1 MIKPILMAICA
12 IVSALWCFYLGLDES
27 GETLTAR
34 PRQLVGLIPFA
45 ASLVIAAVVFV
56 PTGHT
61 GIVTTFGRVEPQT
74 IQAGVHFVAPWQRVI
89 KMDNRVQKEVL
100 ETQAFS
106 SDIQQVDVCI
116 TVNHSIDKATAQDL
130 YASVGKGYVD
140 IILTPRALEGIKTV
154 FSGYSAEELI
164 THRIE
169 LGEQI
174 SQVVAADVSP
184 YGIQVSG
191 VSIEDLDF
199 TDAYT
204 DAVEAKQVA
213 TQNKLTAE
221 TEQAQLTLEAE
232 AEANRKIISAQAE
245 ADANK
250 VIAASI
256 TPELIQLMEAQAR
269 IEHGWVT
276 VQGAGT
282 VVTRQ

>member
-1 MIKPILMAICA
+1 MIKLILMVICF
-12 IVSALWCFYLGLDES
+12 IVSILWCIYLGLDETS
-27 GETLTAR
+27 ENLTPR
-34 PRQLVGLIPFA
+34 PRQLVGLIPFT

-89 KMDNRVQKEVL
+89 KMDNRVQKQVM

-116 TVNHSIDKATAQDL
+116 TVNHSIDKDTAQDL
-130 YASVGKGYVD
+130 YASIGKGYVD

-174 SQVVAADVSP
+174 SQVVADDVSC

-213 TQNKLTAE
+213 SQNKLTAE
-221 TEQAQLTLEAE
+221 TEQARLTLEAE

-276 VQGAGT
+276 VQGASA
-282 VVTRQ
+282 VVNGK